1 MTTPG
6 TPLPAPPRLTAPEE
20 YAGHTRIR
28 TQALNTIARV
38 VAAEVFNVPVNRIKV
53 ELRDEFGSLA
63 FTLSLPLPMRK
74 LGQGTVPMRA
84 SLWETA
90 RDSRADVRDRF
101 TSLTGSQVSRVDV
114 RVTGVLLK
122 EGRSGS

>member
-1 MTTPG
+1 M
-6 TPLPAPPRLTAPEE
+6 
-20 YAGHTRIR
+20 
-28 TQALNTIARV
+28 
-38 VAAEVFNVPVNRIKV
+38 PVNRIKV